1 MKDQQGYTIVEL
13 LVAAAVMLAVLA
25 GVSGVLHAAILR
37 VPWLEESTDLQQRT
51 RAALEMLSGDIR
63 AAGAGAPSG
72 SLAVYLPAVLP
83 RTAAA
88 APTVA
93 SADTLTVRYVPVDGA
108 AARLAAPLL
117 PADTLVFLQPG
128 AACVSNAVACGFRS
142 GSTALVHDAAGQG
155 DRVRVDALAPA
166 TLSTSFTSARLTAYS
181 IGADVAELVE
191 VTYTLDPASRI
202 LQRQAGGVSLPV
214 ADNVTALTFEYA
226 GTIGRPRE
234 PAPPPG
240 TANCLY
246 ADDGTYL
253 HAVVPSGGPQV
264 TIPIAEL
271 SDGPFCGSGPLAYDV
286 DLLRIRSVRIRLRLD
301 TGADVLRGTDPAFF
315 ARPGQARDGRV
326 IHDVDLSI
334 DVSLRNTG
342 R

>member
-1 MKDQQGYTIVEL
+1 MTDQRGYTIIEL
-13 LVAAAVMLAVLA
+13 LVAAAVMLTVLA
-25 GVSGVLHAAILR
+25 GVSTVLHGAILR

-51 RAALEMLSGDIR
+51 RAALELLSADIR
-63 AAGAGAPSG
+63 SAGAGEPSG

-83 RTAAA
+83 RSAVA

-93 SADTLTVRYVPVDGA
+93 SGAALTVRYVPAEGA

-117 PADTLVFLQPG
+117 PADAFVLLQSG

-142 GSTALVHDAAGQG
+142 GSTALVYDTAGQG
-155 DRVRVDALAPA
+155 DRVSVEAIAPG
-166 TLSTSFTSARLTAYS
+166 TLSTSSTSPRLTSYP

-191 VTYTLDPASRI
+191 VTYTLDPVSRI

-226 GTIGRPRE
+226 GTMERPRE
-234 PAPPPG
+234 PVPPLG
-240 TANCLY
+240 AANCLY

-253 HAVVPSGGPQV
+253 HAGVPSGGPQV
-264 TIPIAEL
+264 RISTAEL
-271 SDGPFCGSGPLAYDV
+271 SDGPFCGRGPLAYDV
-286 DLLRIRSVRIRLRLD
+286 DLLRIRSVRVRLRLD
-301 TGADVLRGTDPAFF
+301 TGADVLRGTDPAVF
-315 ARPGQARDGRV
+315 ARPGTARDGRV
-326 IHDVDLSI
+326 IHDVDVSL
-334 DVSLRNTG
+334 DVSLRNVG